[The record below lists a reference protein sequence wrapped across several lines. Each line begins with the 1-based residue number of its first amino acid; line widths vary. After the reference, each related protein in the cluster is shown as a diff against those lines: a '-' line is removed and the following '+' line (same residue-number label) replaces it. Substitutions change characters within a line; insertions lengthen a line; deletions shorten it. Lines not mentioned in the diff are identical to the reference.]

1 MLQVCGTGIAMGNA
15 PDELKALADDVTTSV
30 SADGVANAFRRHG
43 LI

>member
-1 MLQVCGTGIAMGNA
+1 QVCGTGIAMGNA
-15 PDELKALADDVTTSV
+15 PDALKALADDVTTSV